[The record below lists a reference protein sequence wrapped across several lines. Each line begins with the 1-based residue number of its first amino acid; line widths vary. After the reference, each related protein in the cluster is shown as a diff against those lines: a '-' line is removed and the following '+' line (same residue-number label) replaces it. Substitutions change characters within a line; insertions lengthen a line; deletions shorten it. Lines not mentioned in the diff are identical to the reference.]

1 MSNALAIATV
11 TTALAQIVRTAAQ
24 SVVAGADVLTE
35 RPPATP
41 GTDPRVRLFLYQV
54 SPNPA
59 LRNDDLPLR
68 SPDGTL
74 VKRPT
79 VALDLYFL
87 LAFYGNEAELE
98 AQRMLGAVVRDLH
111 EKPVLTRQMIADAV
125 ASQTFLD
132 SSDLGGAAEQVKLT
146 PLGLPLEEMSKLWS
160 VFFQTPYA
168 LSVAYRGTVVLI
180 ESAET
185 GQPAPPVLRRGE
197 EDRGVEALLGAFPAL
212 ERIHVG
218 VPEEADRS
226 PPPPSYPSAQLGSLL
241 TLTGRNLGGDSARVR
256 FTHPRLAAPVEIPVP
271 VEEHTATRL
280 RVSIPDDAAADT
292 AWAAGLYA
300 VDVIVTSGA
309 DERASNR
316 RALPLA
322 PRIDGIAPPNPVVR
336 DGTGAATLTIGCRPQ
351 VLPAQSGLLQIAARE
366 VAAEAHPVAASS
378 LTFVIEDAP
387 AVTEALVRLRVDGV
401 DSLPFVRQSLPAPP
415 RLVFDDAQKV
425 TIQ

>member
-11 TTALAQIVRTAAQ
+11 TTAMAQIVRTAAQ
-24 SVVAGADVLTE
+24 SVVPGADVLTE

-41 GTDPRVRLFLYQV
+41 GSDPRVRLFLYQV

-68 SPDGTL
+68 SPEGTQ

-98 AQRMLGAVVRDLH
+98 PQRMLGAVVRDLH
-111 EKPVLTRQMIADAV
+111 EKTVLTRQMITDAV
-125 ASQTFLD
+125 ASQVFLAD
-132 SSDLGGAAEQVKLT
+132 SNLADATEQVKFT
-146 PLGLPLEEMSKLWS
+146 PLGLPLEELSKLWS
-160 VFFQTPYA
+160 VLFQTPYA

-180 ESAET
+180 ESEEA
-185 GQPAPPVLRRGE
+185 GQSAPPVLRRGE
-197 EDRGVEALLGAFPAL
+197 EDRGVEALLGGFPAL
-212 ERIHVG
+212 EDIHIG
-218 VPEEADRS
+218 LPEEADRS

-256 FTHPRLAAPVEIPVP
+256 FSHPRLLAPVELQVAAQG
-271 VEEHTATRL
+271 HSATRL
-280 RVSIPDDAAADT
+280 QVSIPGDAAADT

-300 VDVIVTSGA
+300 VDVIVSQGS
-309 DERASNR
+309 DERISNR
-316 RALPLA
+316 LALSLA
-322 PRIDGIAPPNPVVR
+322 PRVQSIAPPNPVVR
-336 DGTGAATLTIGCRPQ
+336 DAGGTASLTIGCRPQ
-351 VLPAQSGLLQIAARE
+351 VLPEQAAVLQIAARE
-366 VAAEAHPVAASS
+366 VPAEPHPAVTAN
-378 LTFVIEDAP
+378 LDFVIADAP
-387 AVTEALVRLRVDGV
+387 EVTEALLRVRVDGV
-401 DSLPFVRQSLPAPP
+401 DSLPFVRQAAPAPP